1 MHDTRRHDWSECW
14 LAVVCALLRSEERL
28 KHMTLRELVEWAE
41 KNDCLDCDVCVQYR
55 DDGGLYHGR
64 DYDIHPTLE
73 VNASEK
79 IVVL

>member
-1 MHDTRRHDWSECW
+1 MKLKE
-14 LAVVCALLRSEERL
+14 LL
-28 KHMTLRELVEWAE
+28 EWAE

-64 DYDIHPTLE
+64 DYDIYPKLE

-79 IVVL
+79 VVVL